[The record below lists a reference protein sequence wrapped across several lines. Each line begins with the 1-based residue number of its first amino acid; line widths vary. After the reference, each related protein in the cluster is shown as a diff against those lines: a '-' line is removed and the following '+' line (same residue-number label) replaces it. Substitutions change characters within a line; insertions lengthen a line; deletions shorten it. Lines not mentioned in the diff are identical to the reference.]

1 MNEGIWISLRD
12 LLAAHKNARRSGR
25 SWKGSGMRKLIA
37 GNWKMNGL
45 LAQLE
50 DVAEISSSVAAFPSV
65 DTALCLP
72 ATLIRPSAGRFPDM
86 AIGGQDCHAASAG
99 AHTGCVSAEMLADA
113 GARLTIIG
121 HSERRAAQ
129 GESDADVRGKAL
141 AAKGAALSAIVC
153 IGETEAERNA
163 GRAEAVVLSQLA
175 GSLPDEAASD
185 WLAVAYEPV
194 WAIGTG
200 RIPSI
205 EDVAA
210 MHAAIRNALVSRFGA
225 DGEAIRILYGGSMN
239 GENAASLLA
248 IANVD
253 GGLIGGA
260 SLKAEKFLP
269 IVEAAASA

>member
-1 MNEGIWISLRD
+1 
-12 LLAAHKNARRSGR
+12 
-25 SWKGSGMRKLIA
+25 MRKLIA

-50 DVAEISSSVAAFPSV
+50 DVAAIAEAASAFPAV

-72 ATLIRPSAGRFPDM
+72 ATLIRPAVGRFPEM
-86 AIGGQDCHAASAG
+86 TIGGQDCHMATSG
-99 AHTGCVSAEMLADA
+99 AHTGCISAEMLADA
-113 GARLTIIG
+113 GARLTIVG
-121 HSERRAAQ
+121 HSERRAGQ
-129 GESDADVRGKAL
+129 HESDADIRAKAL
-141 AAKGAALSAIVC
+141 AAKAAGLSAIVC
-153 IGETEAERNA
+153 VGETEAERDA
-163 GRAEAVVLSQLA
+163 GMAVAVVLKQLDN
-175 GSLPDEAASD
+175 GLPDEAASD

-200 RIPSI
+200 RIPSMA
-205 EDVAA
+205 DVEQ
-210 MHAAIRNALVSRFGA
+210 MHGAIRADLEARFGA
-225 DGEAIRILYGGSMN
+225 DGTKVRILYGGSMN

-269 IVEAAASA
+269 ILEAAAAS